1 MVVFLKFLFKHC
13 VQVKNW
19 EFETHLLIMIF
30 LVSKLVKHR
39 NYNCLVVNNVSKVI
53 NQAVGNCTMV
63 SRQFQGAEK
72 TQSYD
77 FKTKF
82 QEEPTVGITT
92 TQLILITFSKTQP
105 RLISKG
111 GPKQSRRAENDSD
124 GTISSEEFHASSLFV
139 LFITQHI
146 CRQNHF
152 EVAF

>member
-1 MVVFLKFLFKHC
+1 MPISSDKVLK
-13 VQVKNW
+13 
-19 EFETHLLIMIF
+19 
-30 LVSKLVKHR
+30 
-39 NYNCLVVNNVSKVI
+39 
-53 NQAVGNCTMV
+53 
-63 SRQFQGAEK
+63 K

-82 QEEPTVGITT
+82 QEEPTAGITT

-139 LFITQHI
+139 LFITQHK

-152 EVAF
+152 EVKF

>member
-1 MVVFLKFLFKHC
+1 VEISQNFVAFSENM
-13 VQVKNW
+13 N
-19 EFETHLLIMIF
+19 
-30 LVSKLVKHR
+30 
-39 NYNCLVVNNVSKVI
+39 
-53 NQAVGNCTMV
+53 
-63 SRQFQGAEK
+63 
-72 TQSYD
+72 

-82 QEEPTVGITT
+82 QEEPTVTNP

-139 LFITQHI
+139 LYITQKI
-146 CRQNHF
+146 CSQIHF